1 MDEAPQYQHF
11 PGLVLSPDAR
21 LCRKRKADAARFAF
35 EHKIQSLN
43 YANIPQLRQSPGARY
58 VYAMPDVWVW
68 LFACVK
74 RSPSSSMTILLQFR
88 FR

>member
-1 MDEAPQYQHF
+1 MKSEMDEAPQYQHS

-21 LCRKRKADAARFAF
+21 LCRKRKADATRFAF

-58 VYAMPDVWVW
+58 VYAMPDG
-68 LFACVK
+68 
-74 RSPSSSMTILLQFR
+74 
-88 FR
+88 